1 MSGVPKDF
9 AEHKLHVRA
18 DAKPVK
24 QPALSPNPKDYDAQ
38 GSFQPAKETKKI
50 PLDHERPE
58 RFAVIGA
65 NLNSK

>member
-1 MSGVPKDF
+1 MAG
-9 AEHKLHVRA
+9 
-18 DAKPVK
+18 K

-50 PLDHERPE
+50 PLDPENLE

-65 NLNSK
+65 NLDSK